1 MKLFTALLLSG
12 LAYASASCP
21 NDCNGHGTCNV
32 YSACEC
38 YRNWMAAD
46 CSERVC
52 YFGHAFVDTPQG
64 DLNADGRTD
73 LVNATYR
80 VIVSSDKSFFA
91 EQDNDPLVKSVRYLG
106 RAAPTWDGVTG
117 KTEGVTKSSIS
128 LCGTNQDCSGTPS
141 DAYAIENDITV
152 EYTLD
157 TALSSYASYQSD
169 DIYGYVEA
177 CDAVADAT
185 VKYAIAFD
193 VEYSASFETATAAL
207 SAVASPNVERL
218 VLHCADSTGAAAT
231 CAGGGASHN
240 LDWHASDRQVEVC
253 SITPSTY
260 QVQWSNKKEWEAYPT
275 DHHHQQAGN
284 KNVWDEA
291 HFYRECSNK
300 GTCNRGS
307 GTCECYAGYEG
318 EGCSRT
324 ACPNDCSGH
333 GTCVRPI
340 DSDDAYIAWDAYKT
354 QSCRCDS
361 GYFGGDCS
369 LRQCPSGDDPISRIN
384 DRNEIQTFTLAQRAR
399 AFDKAGAAGRVID
412 SGNDGAGLF
421 ISLDFTDEFGDHWI
435 TRAVDITSAES
446 DNAAAGSDIAS
457 RFEAALEA
465 LPNNCLEDVEVSAT
479 RGAAAISVAVTFLH
493 NSGDIPMLGARYKY
507 SASSDTTAA
516 NGVWT
521 QNTPTGGFDGT
532 NIAIAETVKGNKENV
547 SCSNRGL
554 CDTSSGLCKCFAGYT
569 DYDCSVQNALS
580 TG

>member
-1 MKLFTALLLSG
+1 MKLSALLLLSAVG
-12 LAYASASCP
+12 LVSASCP

-80 VIVSSDKSFFA
+80 VIISSDKSFFA
-91 EQDNDPLVKSVRYLG
+91 EQDNDPLVKAVRYLG
-106 RAAPTWDGVTG
+106 RAAPDWHAVTG
-117 KTEGVTKSSIS
+117 KTAGVTKSSIS
-128 LCGTNQDCSGTPS
+128 FCGTNQDCSGTPS
-141 DAYAIENDITV
+141 DAFPIENDITV

-157 TALSSYASYQSD
+157 TNLSSYASYQSD

-177 CDAVADAT
+177 CDAVADAS

-193 VEYSASFETATAAL
+193 VETTAAFE
-207 SAVASPNVERL
+207 SALAGVATVASPNVEAL
-218 VLHCADSTGAAAT
+218 VLTCADAAGSATACAGTGADHT
-231 CAGGGASHN
+231 
-240 LDWHASDRQVEVC
+240 LVWHASDRQVEVC
-253 SITPSTY
+253 SAHPSTY

-275 DHHHQQAGN
+275 DHGMAMTGN

-307 GTCECYAGYEG
+307 GSCECYAGYEG

-324 ACPNDCSGH
+324 SCPNDCSGH

-340 DSDDAYIAWDAYKT
+340 DVDDAYIAWDAYKT

-361 GYFGGDCS
+361 GYHGPDCS
-369 LRQCPSGDDPISRIN
+369 LRSCPSGDDPISRIN
-384 DRNEIQTFTLAQRAR
+384 DRNEIQKFTLKQRTK
-399 AFDKAGAAGRVID
+399 AFDKPGAAGRVAD
-412 SGNDGAGLF
+412 SGNGGAGLF
-421 ISLDFTDEFGDHWI
+421 IALDFTDEFGDHWI
-435 TRAVDITSAES
+435 TRSVDITSSVS
-446 DNAAAGSDIAS
+446 DATAAGADIAS
-457 RFEAALEA
+457 RFEQALEA
-465 LPNNCLEDVEVSAT
+465 LPNNVLEDVEVSAT
-479 RGAAAISVAVTFLH
+479 RGTDAIAVSVTFLH
-493 NSGDIPMLGARYKY
+493 NTGDIPMLGARYSF
-507 SASSDTTAA
+507 SASSDTSAA
-516 NGVWT
+516 NGSLT
-521 QNTPTGGFDGT
+521 TNTAVGGFDQT
-532 NIAIAETVKGNKENV
+532 NIEVVQLQVGNKENV

-554 CDTSSGLCKCFAGYT
+554 CDTGSGLCKCFAGYT

-580 TG
+580 SS